1 MNRIVK
7 DVYWF
12 LFIYRKVEKIEYETM
27 EKKRKKKTVMENYIV
42 EDETGWS
49 HIMIWEVIYDVKQI
63 RRSKV
68 M

>member
-1 MNRIVK
+1 
-7 DVYWF
+7 
-12 LFIYRKVEKIEYETM
+12 M
-27 EKKRKKKTVMENYIV
+27 EKKREKKPVMENYIL

-49 HIMIWEVIYDVKQI
+49 HIMIWEVILLILFSKKKEVILLIYDVKQI

>member
-1 MNRIVK
+1 MNIVT
-7 DVYWF
+7 DLYWF
-12 LFIYRKVEKIEYETM
+12 LFIYWKAREKWIWNYGEE
-27 EKKRKKKTVMENYIV
+27 ERKKTVMENYIV

-63 RRSKV
+63 RRSEV